1 MPTRS
6 STMRPSG
13 RYTTSTAPWAC
24 MWPISSGEES
34 VKYYFLMSKCWFKG
48 LVVCCS
54 IFSCCFCCFCCCC
67 CCGKCKPPEEDED
80 YVYVDPEDLEA
91 QIRQEQEAGGVPI
104 IIAQPMPSSATEVSG
119 PNAAIA
125 IQPHST
131 AKELNHSDDG
141 LP

>member
-1 MPTRS
+1 
-6 STMRPSG
+6 
-13 RYTTSTAPWAC
+13 
-24 MWPISSGEES
+24 MWFPRARRVE
-34 VKYYFLMSKCWFKG
+34 VLCLADAFQG
-48 LVVCCS
+48 LVICCS

-91 QIRQEQEAGGVPI
+91 QIRQEQEAG
-104 IIAQPMPSSATEVSG
+104 S
-119 PNAAIA
+119 NAAIA

-131 AKELNHSDDG
+131 AKELNHSDDS